1 MCYVL
6 LQVALER
13 KKQSLETK
21 DTDGLEPRRA
31 APMPDDTAFS
41 GSETNDH
48 RSASRKYRFSASG
61 TAEFTAGLRAAMG
74 QGGGFMQDAEKEKA
88 GIARRKTWTS
98 YMTSATS
105 GSGTKNVSS
114 QVQRLFLS
122 LTQIRI

>member
-13 KKQSLETK
+13 KKQSLETQ

-74 QGGGFMQDAEKEKA
+74 QGGGFMQDADKEKA
-88 GIARRKTWTS
+88 GIARRKTS
-98 YMTSATS
+98 YMTSATF